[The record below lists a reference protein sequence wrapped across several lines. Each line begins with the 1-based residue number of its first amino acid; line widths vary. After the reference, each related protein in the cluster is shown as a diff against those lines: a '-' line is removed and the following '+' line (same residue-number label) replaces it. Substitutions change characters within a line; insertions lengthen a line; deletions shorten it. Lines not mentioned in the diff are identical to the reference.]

1 MYRFRKEDPVEDQE
15 KTTRPED
22 EDVEAHKRRGSAEK
36 LASDESQGEGGEEDF
51 ELHRRK
57 GAEKL

>member
-1 MYRFRKEDPVEDQE
+1 MEDQD
-15 KTTRPED
+15 KTPKAEN
-22 EDVEAHKRRGSAEK
+22 EDVEAHKRRGPEK
-36 LASDESQGEGGEEDF
+36 QASEEGQGESGDEDF

>member
-22 EDVEAHKRRGSAEK
+22 EDVEAHKRRGPEK
-36 LASDESQGEGGEEDF
+36 QASDESQGEGGEEDF